1 MSEDDDDVGGEI
13 ETLITFVI
21 GGVSEE
27 DTTSGLG
34 GGNLWAAC
42 AEWLG

>member
-27 DTTSGLG
+27 DTT
-34 GGNLWAAC
+34 C
-42 AEWLG
+42 QKTMMMF